1 MSSSKE
7 CRNDIFW
14 EKFRIAASHIDIDI
28 LNMQQGIEH
37 VFKDRHQL
45 DLVEQDI
52 NGIFPFAI
60 QLVTYW
66 F

>member
-1 MSSSKE
+1 
-7 CRNDIFW
+7 
-14 EKFRIAASHIDIDI
+14 
-28 LNMQQGIEH
+28 MQQGIEH

-45 DLVEQDI
+45 DFVEQGI